1 MNVPCPKCI
10 LLFLC
15 LIFSTSLFAQ
25 KVTVF
30 GSVKDALT
38 GENLIGAVVLI
49 KETNQAVVAN
59 NYGFYSISSNSGKC
73 TVRCSYLGYSTFSQS
88 IEVGKSKKLDIEL
101 SPQLFSLD
109 EVTVQGNKSMLN
121 STSVSKNVVGIKQIK
136 SITSMAGE
144 PDVMKSLQLLP
155 GVQTAGEGSANLNVR
170 GGSFDQNLIIL
181 DEAPVY
187 NPSHALGFFSTFNTD
202 ALNNVSF
209 YKGAFPAQYGGRLS
223 SIVDITM
230 REGNYKK
237 YAANVSIGLLAS
249 KLTLEG
255 PIVKDKASFII
266 SGRYSYAGQVVNLG
280 GLFGQEVLHIPA
292 LNNFND
298 QNKINFYD
306 LNAKINYQ
314 INDKN
319 HIYFSTYTG
328 GDRFYSYSLNNDN
341 TLEWG
346 NITSTLRWNH
356 IFNSSLFSNF
366 TGYYSNYNYSYSI
379 NDDLKNFTW
388 KSNIQEAG
396 LKADFSSYMNASN
409 HIKFGASAVYHY
421 FSPGKI
427 LPRSDHSSVKPFS
440 LGTKNAVEISA
451 YISNEQKISEKLSLD
466 YGLRY
471 AGFINVGQDT
481 VFQYN
486 EEKTQ
491 VTSFKAYGSGEI
503 IQFYQSLEPRIS
515 ARYLLGTRNSIK
527 LAYGRTTQFLHL
539 LSNSALGLPTDVWMP
554 PDKDIRPQSSNQ
566 FVLGYYQS
574 FSDYKY
580 EFTSEVYYKTLRNII
595 DFKDNANLFLN
606 KHVDTQV
613 LSGDGYAYGNEY
625 MLEKKTGNL
634 TGWIAYTFSKTQY
647 QIDGINENRY
657 FSPRWDIRH
666 NLSITGN
673 YQINKRWSASSTFK
687 FTSGGFVTIPEG
699 SFVYSGASFNF
710 YSQRNGYQMEPY
722 HRLDVSFT
730 YKSRKNDNRKW
741 KSEWVYGIYNFYGRK
756 NIYTLFA
763 RQEGYNLTSGQF
775 SKMYLFGIVPSITYN
790 LKF

>member
-1 MNVPCPKCI
+1 MSLIKHKCI
-10 LLFLC
+10 LILLGI
-15 LIFSTSLFAQ
+15 LFSTSTFAQ
-25 KVTVF
+25 KLSVY

-49 KETNQAVVAN
+49 KETNQVVVAN
-59 NYGFYSISSNSGKC
+59 NYGFYSISPNSGKC
-73 TVRCSYLGYSTFSQS
+73 TIVCSYLGYSVFTKP
-88 IEVGKSKKLDIEL
+88 IEIEKSTSLDIEL
-101 SPQLFSLD
+101 SAQTKSLD
-109 EVTVQGNKSMLN
+109 EVIVQGNKTALN

-136 SITSMAGE
+136 SIPSMTGE
-144 PDVMKSLQLLP
+144 PDVLKSLQLLP
-155 GVQTAGEGSANLNVR
+155 GVQTAGEGSTNLSVR

-237 YAANVSIGLLAS
+237 FAANVGIGLLAS
-249 KLTLEG
+249 KVTLEG

-266 SGRYSYAGQVVNLG
+266 SGRYSYAGQTLNLAG
-280 GLFGQEVLHIPA
+280 KFGQEILQIWE
-292 LNNFND
+292 LRNFND

-306 LNAKINYQ
+306 LNAKINYR

-328 GDRFYSYSLNNDN
+328 GDRFYSYSLNNN
-341 TLEWG
+341 NSLEWG
-346 NITSTLRWNH
+346 NTTSTLRWNH
-356 IFNSSLFSNF
+356 IFNSRLFSNF
-366 TGYYSNYNYSYSI
+366 TSYYSNYNYSYFI
-379 NDDLKNFTW
+379 ADDLKNFDW

-396 LKADFSSYMNASN
+396 LKADFSAYLNTSN
-409 HIKFGASAVYHY
+409 HLKFGVSSVYHY
-421 FSPGKI
+421 FAPGEI
-427 LPRSDHSSVKPFS
+427 SPRSASSSIKPFALS
-440 LGTKNAVEISA
+440 TKNALEVSA
-451 YISNEQKISEKLSLD
+451 YISNEQKVSDRLSLD

-471 AGFINVGQDT
+471 AGFINIGTDT

-486 EEKTQ
+486 EEKTR
-491 VTSFKAYGSGEI
+491 VTGFKAYGSGELVNY
-503 IQFYQSLEPRIS
+503 YQSFEPRFS
-515 ARYLLGTRNSIK
+515 ARYLLGRRNSLK

-539 LSNSALGLPTDVWMP
+539 LSNSSLGLPTDVWMP
-554 PDKDIRPQSSNQ
+554 PDKNIRPQSSNQ
-566 FVLGYYQS
+566 FVLGYYQT
-574 FSDYKY
+574 FSNNKY
-580 EFTSEVYYKTLRNII
+580 EFTSEIYYKTLRNII

-606 KHVDTQV
+606 KHIDTQI

-625 MLEKKTGNL
+625 MLEKKTGDL
-634 TGWIAYTFSKTQY
+634 TGWIAYTFSQTQY
-647 QIDGINENRY
+647 QIDGVNNNNY

-666 NLSITGN
+666 NLSVTGN
-673 YQINKRWSASSTFK
+673 YQLNKRWSVSSTFK
-687 FTSGGFVTIPEG
+687 FTSGGFVTVPEG
-699 SFVYSGASFNF
+699 SFIYNGSAFNYYSE
-710 YSQRNGYQMEPY
+710 RNGYQIEPY

-730 YKSRKNDNRKW
+730 YKSRKNERRKW
-741 KSEWVYGIYNFYGRK
+741 KSEWVYGIYNIYGRE

-763 RQEGYNLTSGQF
+763 QPERNLVSTQF
-775 SKMYLFGIVPSITYN
+775 SKMYLFGIVPSVTYN